1 MVFSS
6 LTFLFVYFPIVLL
19 VMKISPIKLRN
30 FFLLLLSLIFY
41 GWQEPV
47 YIFIMIFSTVFD
59 YFNGYMVYKYKDNRK
74 VAFRFVLLSI
84 IGNLLVLGFFKYFD
98 FIILNL
104 QNIGF
109 TSLKPLYIALPVG
122 ISFYTFQTMSYP
134 IDVYMNTATLQ
145 KNVISFA
152 TYVAMFPQ
160 LVAGPIVR
168 YKDIASQLDSRILS
182 QDKFADGVFRFVIG
196 LGKKVLFANMIGK
209 VFDEILLLESNL
221 TVALAWIGMIAY
233 ALQIYFDFS
242 GYSDMA
248 IGIGKMLGF
257 DFLENFNYP
266 YISTSITEFWR
277 RWHISLGNWFKDYVY
292 IPLGGNRFGIVRQ
305 ILNIMVVWFLTGLWH
320 GAAYNFILWGLY
332 FGFLLILEK
341 LFLSHFLKHLPKIV
355 QHIYALF
362 FILIGWAIFAI
373 EDFSRM
379 IFYLRS
385 MFYLNKLP
393 VINDLTIYYLRNNG
407 VVFMI
412 LLLASTPLFKFLY
425 LKYIKNRKVEWIMP
439 FAMLLVFLLA
449 TASLVNASYNPFL
462 YFRF

>member
-134 IDVYMNTATLQ
+134 IDVYMNNATLQ

>member
-98 FIILNL
+98 FIIYNL

-134 IDVYMNTATLQ
+134 IDVYMNNATLQ

-373 EDFSRM
+373 EDFGRM

>member
-84 IGNLLVLGFFKYFD
+84 IGNLIVLGFFKYFD

-134 IDVYMNTATLQ
+134 IDVYMNNATLQ
-145 KNVISFA
+145 KNVIHFA

-373 EDFSRM
+373 EDFGRM